1 MKLPVYRE
9 NISVDHCVFNRTHV
23 YHLQRAEPHKD
34 VWLSTPRFSPDGPG
48 ARGTLLHE
56 RGRFVDRELRALNFR
71 STRAANPGEPPSLGI
86 WSQHG
91 RDKNDTSDL
100 RYHDAVDGTFTQM
113 EELTIQM
120 SRFVIRSLTKIGQNP
135 PPNGNDINK
144 HNRIRTR
151 SRKEGT
157 NPCKGEAKPPP
168 KVSPPGHPP
177 PFFPP
182 CDAKVHK
189 GIRLGRAEG
198 LREDPQKGTSQ
209 PYESKSKV
217 LDDVISDRKSAKD
230 RQGTDRPKTSPQ
242 KLGRPTKP
250 SV

>member
-1 MKLPVYRE
+1 M
-9 NISVDHCVFNRTHV
+9 
-23 YHLQRAEPHKD
+23 
-34 VWLSTPRFSPDGPG
+34 
-48 ARGTLLHE
+48 
-56 RGRFVDRELRALNFR
+56 
-71 STRAANPGEPPSLGI
+71 
-86 WSQHG
+86 
-91 RDKNDTSDL
+91 
-100 RYHDAVDGTFTQM
+100 RYHNAVDGTFTQM

-120 SRFVIRSLTKIGQNP
+120 SRFVIRNLRSVRVPPLTETTSTNITGYAPVAGRKA
-135 PPNGNDINK
+135 
-144 HNRIRTR
+144 RIPAKVRR
-151 SRKEGT
+151 SHLQK
-157 NPCKGEAKPPP
+157 
-168 KVSPPGHPP
+168 SPPLVTPP
-177 PFFPP
+177 LFPP

-217 LDDVISDRKSAKD
+217 LVDVISDRKSAKD